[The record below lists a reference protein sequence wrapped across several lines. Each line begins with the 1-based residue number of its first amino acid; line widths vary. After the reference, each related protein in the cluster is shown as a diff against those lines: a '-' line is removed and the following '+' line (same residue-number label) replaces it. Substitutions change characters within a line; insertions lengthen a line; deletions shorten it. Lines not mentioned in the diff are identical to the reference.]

1 MTKPVFGGL
10 QPGKDSTPGIKFN
23 IFDSL
28 LKLAS
33 DIIFHLLN
41 LTVNLLFSSV
51 NLNKMFPGEHMYT

>member
-1 MTKPVFGGL
+1 MG
-10 QPGKDSTPGIKFN
+10 SGIKFN

-41 LTVNLLFSSV
+41 LTVNLLFSLI
-51 NLNKMFPGEHMYT
+51 NPNKLRFPGDTCIYETREIHVEVFI